1 MKPKTLELMAVCL
14 ATALCAQIS
23 LAQQSDQT
31 QSQQPGR
38 TKDTSNQAN
47 DPTKS
52 GIRLSKLIGAEVKSN
67 NGENLGRLEDVVIDP
82 QTGKPTFAV
91 IGKGGILRL
100 GEKRLPVPWQA
111 LTIDSQKR
119 VTLNMDKTKMDSAPT
134 IDSDYANLDNP
145 DFVVV
150 VYRFYEIPLGGTG
163 AAIETP
169 GSTDTGTSSSQ
180 STPSS
185 SNPKSSSPNPNS
197 SNP

>member
-1 MKPKTLELMAVCL
+1 MKTKTLELMAMGL

-91 IGKGGILRL
+91 IGKRGILRL

-119 VTLNMDKTKMDSAPT
+119 VTLNMDKAKMDSAPT
-134 IDSDYANLDNP
+134 IDSDYANL
-145 DFVVV
+145 
-150 VYRFYEIPLGGTG
+150 E
-163 AAIETP
+163 
-169 GSTDTGTSSSQ
+169 S
-180 STPSS
+180 
-185 SNPKSSSPNPNS
+185 
-197 SNP
+197 